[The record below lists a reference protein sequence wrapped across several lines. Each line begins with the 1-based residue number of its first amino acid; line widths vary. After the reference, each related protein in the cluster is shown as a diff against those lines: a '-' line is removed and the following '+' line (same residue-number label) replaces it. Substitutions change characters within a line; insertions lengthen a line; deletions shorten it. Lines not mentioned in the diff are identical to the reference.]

1 MRQKLSFQS
10 LQKKDDMKKLFLG
23 LTAAL
28 LTSAAAA
35 NTLIPDVS
43 PASSGQHVVINITQ
57 QRLFLYDNGKL
68 SKIYPVAVGKAMTQ
82 TNLGEHKIGAKA
94 YNPVWHIPKSIQKE
108 RNDGV
113 KSVPAGPNNPLGPVF
128 VRLGDPKLSLG
139 IHGTNAPASVP
150 GVRSHGCVRMKSPDA
165 LEFAKQVL
173 LPPLSTKWQA

>member
-28 LTSAAAA
+28 LTSATAA

-94 YNPVWHIPKSIQKE
+94 YNPVWHIPKSIQK
-108 RNDGV
+108 
-113 KSVPAGPNNPLGPVF
+113 
-128 VRLGDPKLSLG
+128 
-139 IHGTNAPASVP
+139 
-150 GVRSHGCVRMKSPDA
+150 
-165 LEFAKQVL
+165 
-173 LPPLSTKWQA
+173 

>member
-1 MRQKLSFQS
+1 
-10 LQKKDDMKKLFLG
+10 MKKILFG

-94 YNPVWHIPKSIQKE
+94 YNPVWHIL
-108 RNDGV
+108 
-113 KSVPAGPNNPLGPVF
+113 NPS
-128 VRLGDPKLSLG
+128 KK
-139 IHGTNAPASVP
+139 TAMTA
-150 GVRSHGCVRMKSPDA
+150 
-165 LEFAKQVL
+165 
-173 LPPLSTKWQA
+173 

>member
-1 MRQKLSFQS
+1 
-10 LQKKDDMKKLFLG
+10 MKKILFG

-139 IHGTNAPASVP
+139 IHGTNAPASVQA
-150 GVRSHGCVRMKSPDA
+150 VSAQEVQAAARMLTDERMSTVIIEPQKTAAAPSKKA
-165 LEFAKQVL
+165 AKRR
-173 LPPLSTKWQA
+173 

>member
-1 MRQKLSFQS
+1 
-10 LQKKDDMKKLFLG
+10 MKKILFG

-94 YNPVWHIPKSIQKE
+94 TTRSGTSLNPSKKNAMTELKAYRPARITRWA
-108 RNDGV
+108 RYL
-113 KSVPAGPNNPLGPVF
+113 SVLATLN
-128 VRLGDPKLSLG
+128 
-139 IHGTNAPASVP
+139 
-150 GVRSHGCVRMKSPDA
+150 
-165 LEFAKQVL
+165 
-173 LPPLSTKWQA
+173 